1 MNLQHVIKVN
11 HRLHEIRQASNVSIV
26 TGYGKQFT
34 IIHLASKRVTVKH
47 ATTGQFKTAA
57 YKL

>member
-1 MNLQHVIKVN
+1 MNLQHIIKVN
-11 HRLHEIRQASNVSIV
+11 HRLHEIRQASTVSIV

-47 ATTGQFKTAA
+47 AITGQFKTAA